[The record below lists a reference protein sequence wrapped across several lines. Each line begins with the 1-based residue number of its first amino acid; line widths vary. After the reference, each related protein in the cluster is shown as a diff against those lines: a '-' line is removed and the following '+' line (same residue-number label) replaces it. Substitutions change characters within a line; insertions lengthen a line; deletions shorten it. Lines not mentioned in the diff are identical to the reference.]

1 MKKCIVLPLIAA
13 LALTGCSTMKSTT
26 GTGLTVAGLLAGVVA
41 LAALSGDSDGYSKPY
56 YFDDYVRE
64 NGAPNAHYTASN
76 GDTIY
81 SFIRPCSHSRR
92 FEETIVTV
100 NTNNRIEN
108 ISNPQTC
115 S

>member
-1 MKKCIVLPLIAA
+1 MKKCIVLLVVAVFSF
-13 LALTGCSTMKSTT
+13 TGCSTMNSST
-26 GTGLTVAGLLAGVVA
+26 GTGLAAAGLLAGVVA
-41 LAALSGDSDGYSKPY
+41 LAVVAANSDGYSKPY

-64 NGAPNAHYTASN
+64 NGAPAAHYTASN

-81 SFIRPCSHSRR
+81 SFVKPCSYSRG
-92 FEETIVTV
+92 FEQTIVTV
-100 NTNNRIEN
+100 NANNRIEN

>member
-13 LALTGCSTMKSTT
+13 LAFTGCSTLKPT
-26 GTGLTVAGLLAGVVA
+26 GTGLAAAGLLAGVVA
-41 LAALSGDSDGYSKPY
+41 LAVLAGSSDSSSKPY
-56 YFDDYVRE
+56 YFDDYVRA
-64 NGAPNAHYTASN
+64 NGAPAAHYTASN

-81 SFIRPCSHSRR
+81 SFVKPCSNSYG

-100 NTNNRIEN
+100 GQNDRIEN
-108 ISNPQTC
+108 ISTPQTC